1 MEQRTAQNSRTT
13 KETEIS
19 VSLTIDGTGKTEI
32 STGIPFF
39 DHMLDQL
46 GRHSGFDLAVNAK
59 GDLEIDAHHTVEDVG
74 IAIGEC
80 FKAAIGDKAGVQR
93 FATAAC
99 PLDEALVEV
108 ALDLSGRPFL
118 HYEIDPPG
126 QKILSDPPFDPQL
139 VEEFWRAFVSCA
151 EVTVHQVLGRGK
163 NTHHIIES
171 LFKSM
176 ARALSDAV
184 RVRGSQI
191 PSTKGVL

>member
-1 MEQRTAQNSRTT
+1 MPYGFRLAGKDASAVSERVMRNTDRTLRRLRTVAQR
-13 KETEIS
+13 
-19 VSLTIDGTGKTEI
+19 
-32 STGIPFF
+32 
-39 DHMLDQL
+39 
-46 GRHSGFDLAVNAK
+46 
-59 GDLEIDAHHTVEDVG
+59 
-74 IAIGEC
+74 
-80 FKAAIGDKAGVQR
+80 
-93 FATAAC
+93 
-99 PLDEALVEV
+99 LDEALVEI

-151 EVTVHQVLGRGK
+151 DITVHQVLVRGK